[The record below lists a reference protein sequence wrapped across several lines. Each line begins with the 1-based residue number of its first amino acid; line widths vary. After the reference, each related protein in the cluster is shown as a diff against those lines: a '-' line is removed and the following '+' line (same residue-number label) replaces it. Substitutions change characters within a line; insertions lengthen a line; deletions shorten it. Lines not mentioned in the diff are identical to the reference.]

1 MSIHEPIIRRH
12 SAKPLVVRVGLGLM
26 LGIVAI
32 GAVYLYAVRGTAIL
46 FDLASG
52 MAGMFC
58 F

>member
-1 MSIHEPIIRRH
+1 MSLHQTIVRQH
-12 SAKPLVVRVGLGLM
+12 SAKPFVVRVGLGLA
-26 LGIVAI
+26 LGIVTI
-32 GAVYLYAVRGTAIL
+32 GAVYLYSVRGTAIL